1 MIRWID
7 ETLGTAPFEDP
18 ATEGYVKLDVR
29 GLVDGPA
36 NTGDALRERIETGL
50 ALLREHGTLLVCCD
64 LGISRSNTVAAAI
77 VARRDGIPFG
87 EALALV
93 RSRVG
98 EHRMDYGIVE
108 TVRAT
113 LEPEPLPPLDA
124 GRVLVTG
131 GSGFVGQ
138 WLQRVAGDGLDLVST
153 SSRDVDVQYSPFE
166 LDAVV
171 RRLRPSAIVHL
182 ANPRVFHS
190 HEVVGQSLAMLRNVA
205 DVCQH
210 HGVFL
215 VYPSSWNV
223 FSGRKGEGDLL
234 LDDDAEPLP
243 YGNYP
248 LAKALG
254 EQMVHYL
261 RRAGRLQ
268 AAVLRMTTL
277 YGPGSDNPRFLYRWA
292 ERCRAGVALSTHVYT
307 NGRPRLQLLHVSD
320 AARALAVATQR
331 RIDGTFNIGGAEPLT
346 TVEMA
351 RVMAGI
357 FGVEAP
363 VEEVPLGTAVA
374 KVVLDTTK
382 ARAVLGWEPATT
394 LREGFADLVGV

>member
-7 ETLGTAPFEDP
+7 ATLGTAAFEDP
-18 ATEGYVKLDVR
+18 TTDGHVKLDVR

-64 LGISRSNTVAAAI
+64 MGISRSNTVAAAI
-77 VARRDGIPFG
+77 VARRDGIPFD
-87 EALALV
+87 EAFALV

-113 LEPEPLPPLDA
+113 FEPEPLPPLDQ

-138 WLQRVAGDGLDLVST
+138 WLQRVAGDELDLVST

-171 RRLRPSAIVHL
+171 RRLRPGAIVHL

-205 DVCQH
+205 DVCQQ

-248 LAKALG
+248 MAKALG
-254 EQMVHYL
+254 EQMVGYL

-292 ERCRAGVALSTHVYT
+292 ERCRADVPLSTHVYT

-320 AARALAVATQR
+320 AARALAVAAQR
-331 RIDGTFNIGGAEPLT
+331 RLEGTFNIGGAEPLT

-351 RVMAGI
+351 RVMADI
-357 FGVEAP
+357 FGVDAP

-374 KVVLDTTK
+374 NVVLDTTK
-382 ARAVLGWEPATT
+382 AREVLGWEPAMT
-394 LREGFADLVGV
+394 LREGFADLVGG